1 MSEAGNKSSGFTLLE
16 TLVVVAIM
24 ALIGAII
31 VPNMIS
37 ALDVLSLQQSTRLL
51 QADLRVARATAL
63 RTGQKVDMETTNHGH
78 EYDWIGGSRFLPP
91 GMAMSMAH
99 PMIVYPDGS
108 VDSSPITMATRHRK
122 FALAVDGATGAVTVS
137 GQ

>member
-1 MSEAGNKSSGFTLLE
+1 MSEAGNRSSGFTLLE

-37 ALDVLSLQQSTRLL
+37 ALDALSLQQSTRLL
-51 QADLRVARATAL
+51 EADLRVARATAM

-91 GMAMSMAH
+91 GMAMSMPRPLIA
-99 PMIVYPDGS
+99 YPDGS
-108 VDSSPITMATRHRK
+108 VDASPITMATRHRH
-122 FALAVDGATGAVTVS
+122 FSIAVDGVTGAVTVS